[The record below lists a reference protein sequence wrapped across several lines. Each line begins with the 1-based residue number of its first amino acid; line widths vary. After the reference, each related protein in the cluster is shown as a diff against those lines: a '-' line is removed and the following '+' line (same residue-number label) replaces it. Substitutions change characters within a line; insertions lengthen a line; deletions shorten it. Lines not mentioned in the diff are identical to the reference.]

1 MTMWLL
7 FEKDHTVAAIQ
18 KYDDRRGNLYAFD
31 STVSR
36 GREIKEGD
44 SCLYRLNNEI
54 VFVGKII
61 TIRSGEYIK
70 EFKRCPACQ
79 RQNTL
84 RFRKNPSSPYKC
96 GNCRRVF
103 SKEIFDNST
112 FTKKVLGYQAE
123 YDPIDIS
130 SYKISFKE
138 VKKHIITKDGRT
150 SPKNQNSITEL
161 NSDAI
166 TTFLNGI
173 CGSYVTDWLSTSRFS
188 INQEGGVGSLRTE
201 KERRKSAYEQNRAVE
216 ERAYAVVESYFNTH
230 NIRFKWVGDIR
241 GINNKHCDYQIFNDK
256 GQLIKNVEV
265 KGLRNGF
272 DKSKDELIVSLS
284 RHEYQL
290 AQKTQ
295 EMNMMALFIIHSIKV
310 DKSEDEYKARGGELL
325 IAWNWKIDI
334 DGHASPSGYEY
345 RIPRFSFRNNEW
357 SPHEFK

>member
-18 KYDDRRGNLYAFD
+18 KYDDRRGNVYAFD

-36 GREIKEGD
+36 CSEIKEGD

-61 TIRSGEYIK
+61 TISSGEYIK
-70 EFKRCPACQ
+70 EFKRCPTCQ

-84 RFRKNPSSPYKC
+84 RLRKNPSSPYKC

-161 NSDAI
+161 NSNAI
-166 TTFLNGI
+166 TTLLNEI
-173 CGSYVTDWLSTSRFS
+173 CGSHVTDWISSSRVS
-188 INQEGGVGSLRTE
+188 INQGGGVGSLRTP
-201 KERRKSAYEQNRAVE
+201 KERRKDAYEQNRAVE
-216 ERAYAVVESYFNTH
+216 ERAYSVVESYFKDN
-230 NIRFKWVGDIR
+230 NLKFKWCGDIR
-241 GINNKHCDYQIFNDK
+241 GINNKHCDYQVFDDE
-256 GQLIKNVEV
+256 GELVKNVEV
-265 KGLRNGF
+265 KGLKGSI
-272 DKSKDELIVSLS
+272 DTLTKEITVVLS
-284 RHEYQL
+284 RREYEL
-290 AQKTQ
+290 ARESQVN
-295 EMNMMALFIIHSIKV
+295 NMMALLIVHSIKV
-310 DKSEDEYKARGGELL
+310 DRFENQYKGRDGELL
-325 IAWNWKIDI
+325 IKWDWSIDQ
-334 DGHASPSGYEY
+334 DGLVTPSGYEY
-345 RIPRFSFRNNEW
+345 RAYA
-357 SPHEFK
+357 K